1 MSFIFAMFFGVA
13 AVSASASGL
22 SYDSTS
28 FARADSIN
36 ITKTDSVATQ
46 LQEVVVEGRTQ
57 RVIKHGVEY
66 IPDKK
71 SKNLASDATSLLR
84 HMQIPQLRISPDGKS
99 VTTYNDKS
107 LSFFI
112 DYMPASENDLSG
124 LLPKDVVRVEVLD
137 FPDDP
142 RFDGAQHVVNFV
154 MRKYTWGGYT
164 KLTASG
170 GALSQYHATGYAY
183 SKFVTGKW
191 TLDANVSGGWS
202 QTDRNTYTKTETFRD
217 IFVGDRHY
225 DEVTRISSSDGDYKS
240 LFNYENASIRAT
252 YATDS
257 TLIRHTI
264 SFGRFDTPKEVSGAS
279 VIYNPQIFD
288 ADHSYSDTSERQIFP
303 SINGYYRFILPKGN
317 TLLAYWGFSYNS
329 NSYNSIYTLGDM
341 TPISNSSSED
351 TYSPHVGVQ
360 YSKKFAYDN
369 TLRLFFTTS
378 MDFFNTGYE
387 GSYDGTQKLF
397 ADESMMF
404 VEYMQNWKFGLS
416 LYSRFGASY
425 TVNRVNGVNNLKEWN
440 PRLGLQ
446 LSYQIN
452 DKHSVSAE
460 AWWGNSHPQA
470 STTNTALIRNDEL
483 MWTQGNPDLKNML
496 FSQAEASYTYIPT
509 NILSLSA
516 TFRYTGNPHYI
527 KYIYS
532 TMTGYDGVV
541 KRPVNEGTLHDYIG
555 YLSGSLRLLNNSLNF
570 SLFGMVRHTRLGGEY
585 PNSLTNIYGNIN
597 ASYSRSHWS
606 VQLYYATP
614 YKSMNDGQTTRKLKC
629 SYGLSAD
636 LSFGDFRA
644 SLNFSNWFE
653 KDRFMYRTLY
663 TPHYS
668 SVSETWDAGN
678 SRSISVSLSYMFKY
692 GKKVKQG
699 DELSGGGSGSSAIM
713 K

>member
-1 MSFIFAMFFGVA
+1 
-13 AVSASASGL
+13 
-22 SYDSTS
+22 
-28 FARADSIN
+28 
-36 ITKTDSVATQ
+36 
-46 LQEVVVEGRTQ
+46 
-57 RVIKHGVEY
+57 
-66 IPDKK
+66 
-71 SKNLASDATSLLR
+71 
-84 HMQIPQLRISPDGKS
+84 
-99 VTTYNDKS
+99 
-107 LSFFI
+107 
-112 DYMPASENDLSG
+112 
-124 LLPKDVVRVEVLD
+124 
-137 FPDDP
+137 
-142 RFDGAQHVVNFV
+142 
-154 MRKYTWGGYT
+154 
-164 KLTASG
+164 
-170 GALSQYHATGYAY
+170 
-183 SKFVTGKW
+183 
-191 TLDANVSGGWS
+191 
-202 QTDRNTYTKTETFRD
+202 
-217 IFVGDRHY
+217 
-225 DEVTRISSSDGDYKS
+225 
-240 LFNYENASIRAT
+240 
-252 YATDS
+252 
-257 TLIRHTI
+257 
-264 SFGRFDTPKEVSGAS
+264 
-279 VIYNPQIFD
+279 
-288 ADHSYSDTSERQIFP
+288 
-303 SINGYYRFILPKGN
+303 
-317 TLLAYWGFSYNS
+317 
-329 NSYNSIYTLGDM
+329 M
-341 TPISNSSSED
+341 TPISNSSSEK

-360 YSKKFAYDN
+360 YSQKFAYDN

-416 LYSRFGASY
+416 LYSRVGASY
-425 TVNRVNGVNNLKEWN
+425 TVSRVNGVNNLKEWN

-541 KRPVNEGTLHDYIG
+541 KRPVNEGTLHDYTG